1 MTVMAVAE
9 KAENLP
15 ETLEARVLLLAPVG
29 RDGPLTVQV
38 LQEAGFPVTLC
49 HTIPTLC
56 QEMEAG
62 AGAVLITTEALRE
75 AESTRLIAQL
85 KHQPP
90 WSDLPIV
97 LLSNDAARTGLD
109 ALALPLGNV
118 TVLERPLSRAAL
130 LMAIRAALRA
140 RQRQYQVR
148 DLLAE
153 TERARAEAER
163 QQAYIETLNERLQ
176 RAMTETHHRVKNNL
190 QIIAAMIDMQMLES
204 GGAIPIDEMKRLGMH
219 IRVLASV
226 HDLLT
231 QEAKRD
237 GEAQSVSSQAVLE
250 QLITMIRQTTAS
262 RPIRYHLQEARLA
275 ARQCTAVALI
285 VNELVSNALK
295 YGTGTI
301 EVFFEVAGDQAR
313 LKVCDDGEGFPADF
327 DPATAANTGL
337 ELVERLARW
346 DLSGQTRYQNL
357 PQGGACVV
365 VTMPL

>member
-1 MTVMAVAE
+1 MTVMAITEEAE
-9 KAENLP
+9 KRSEAV
-15 ETLEARVLLLAPVG
+15 EARVLLLAPVG
-29 RDGPLTVQV
+29 RDGPLTAQA
-38 LQEAGFPVTLC
+38 LEGAGFGVALC
-49 HTIPTLC
+49 HTIPALC
-56 QEMEAG
+56 QELQAG
-62 AGAVLITTEALRE
+62 AGAILITTEALRE
-75 AESTRLIAQL
+75 TEVGRLIELL
-85 KHQPP
+85 KRQPP

-163 QQAYIETLNERLQ
+163 QQAHIEALNERLQ
-176 RAMTETHHRVKNNL
+176 RAMIETHHRVKNNL

-204 GGAIPIDEMKRLGMH
+204 EDAVSIEEMWRLSMH
-219 IRVLASV
+219 IRVLAAV

-231 QEAKRD
+231 QEAKQD
-237 GEAQSVSSQAVLE
+237 GRANSVSSQEVLE
-250 QLITMIRQTTAS
+250 RLLTMIQQTAAS
-262 RPIRYHLQEARLA
+262 RPIRPHLQEARLS

-295 YGTGTI
+295 YGTGAI
-301 EVFFEVAGDQAR
+301 EVYFTALAGRAE
-313 LKVCDDGEGFPADF
+313 LKVCDDGSGFPADF
-327 DPATAANTGL
+327 DPAKAANTGL

-346 DLSGQTRYQNL
+346 DLGGQTRYQNL
-357 PQGGACVV
+357 AQGGACVM